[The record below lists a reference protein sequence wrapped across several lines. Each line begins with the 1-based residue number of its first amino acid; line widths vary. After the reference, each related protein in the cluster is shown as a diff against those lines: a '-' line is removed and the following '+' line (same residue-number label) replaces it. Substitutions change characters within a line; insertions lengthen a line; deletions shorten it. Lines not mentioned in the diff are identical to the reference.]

1 MQIKISFLLCG
12 ILLLVKIIAVRNTN
26 FDLFG
31 DEAQY
36 WIWSQSLDF
45 GYYSKP
51 PLLAW
56 LIACISLV
64 FGDSF
69 ETLKLIS
76 VSIYVLTS
84 ITVYLIFKQLY
95 KDSKEAIL
103 AGLTFYLIPAATVSS
118 FLISTDILL
127 VFFWSMS
134 LFFLLKIRNEP
145 TIINFVLLGI
155 FVGLSFLSKYA
166 AVFFVLSII
175 LILFVDPKLKKIFL
189 EKFISVIIFLFSIC
203 VIVLP
208 NIIWNIQNGWVTL
221 IHTSDNASLNRIN
234 INLIQ
239 GLEFIFVQALMLGP
253 ILFVYFLLT
262 YKKIKLT
269 FETKFLL
276 TFCAPVL
283 IIILIESILVR
294 ANANWAAVALISLF
308 IFFFHHA
315 YILSKNIIKINMF
328 VNFIFGILFFGLIA
342 NTSSLNIFNRIN
354 GISSFSSYLEKK
366 HMTNKDI
373 LVVSDRLLF
382 SNLKYL
388 FRDANIEMFSPH
400 VPHTKITSQSHLSSP
415 LLSTINKNFILI
427 GHPRQIEYLENKF
440 SILRI
445 DSQKV
450 VIKNTPIEI
459 YEVIF

>member
-1 MQIKISFLLCG
+1 MQTKTSFLLCG
-12 ILLLVKIIAVRNTN
+12 IVLLIKIFAVYNTN

-36 WIWSQSLDF
+36 WIWSKSPDL

-56 LIACISLV
+56 LITFITLI

-76 VSIYVLTS
+76 VSMYVFTS
-84 ITVYLIFKQLY
+84 IAVYLIFKQLY
-95 KDSKEAIL
+95 QDKKEAIL
-103 AGLTFYLIPAATVSS
+103 AGLTFYLVPAVTVSS

-127 VFFWSMS
+127 IFFWSIS
-134 LFFLLKIRNEP
+134 LYFLLKIRKEP
-145 TIINFVLLGI
+145 SIINFVLLGI

-166 AVFFVLSII
+166 AVYFILSII
-175 LILFVDPKLKKIFL
+175 FILFVDLKLKKIFL
-189 EKFISVIIFLFSIC
+189 EKFISVIIFLFSLS
-203 VIVLP
+203 VVLLP
-208 NIIWNIQNGWVTL
+208 NIIWNIQSGWVTL
-221 IHTSDNASLNRIN
+221 VHTSDNISLNSIN
-234 INLIQ
+234 VNLIR
-239 GLEFIFVQALMLGP
+239 GLEFILIQALMLGP
-253 ILFVYFLLT
+253 ILFVYFFLT

-276 TFCAPVL
+276 TFCVPVL

-308 IFFFHHA
+308 IFFFHHT
-315 YILSKNIIKINMF
+315 YMLSKNIIKINMF
-328 VNFIFGILFFGLIA
+328 VNFVFGVLFFGLIA

-354 GISSFSSYLEKK
+354 GISSFSSYLEKT
-366 HMTNKDI
+366 HMINKDI

-382 SNLKYL
+382 SNLKYI
-388 FRDANIEMFSPH
+388 FKYTDIEMFSPH
-400 VPHTKITSQSHLSSP
+400 APHTKITSQPHLSSP

-427 GHPRQIEYLENKF
+427 GHPGELNYLENKF
-440 SILRI
+440 SVLKI
-445 DSQKV
+445 DSKKV
-450 VIKNTPIEI
+450 VFKNTPIEI
-459 YEVIF
+459 YEVVF